1 MWINVMDL
9 LKKVKRN
16 IAKNN
21 NIAEHF
27 CHLICRIIE
36 YNSGLMI
43 LQSGNKS
50 CNKF

>member
-16 IAKNN
+16 IAKKNN

-27 CHLICRIIE
+27 CHLLCRIIE
-36 YNSGLMI
+36 YNSRLMV
-43 LQSGNKS
+43 LYSGNK
-50 CNKF
+50 